1 MEDTK
6 KIILFSTLTSN
17 SDIFLTMGVVGIL
30 IIMIIPIH
38 PNLMDVLFAFNIT
51 LSLIVLMISMY
62 TIKPLD
68 FSVFPSLL
76 LILTLFRLSLNIGST
91 RLILIHGNE
100 SSSAAGEII
109 KAFGSFVVGGN
120 YVVGLV
126 IFFILVIINFV
137 VITKGAGRIAEVAAR
152 FTLDAMPGK
161 QMSIDADLN
170 AGLINEAEARQ
181 RRSLISKEAD
191 FYGAMDGASK
201 FVRGDA
207 IAGILITLIN
217 IVGGLGIGT
226 LQKGMTI
233 MKATQNYTLL
243 TVGDGLVSQI
253 PALVISTSAGII
265 VTRAA
270 SESNLGRDVTL
281 QLLVHP
287 RAIFIVSII
296 LMILALTPGLP
307 TTPFFVLSA
316 ISSGLA
322 FVILKTKEQDVS
334 SVEEKPADEREES
347 KIEILPPLDILEL
360 EISYNLIPLV
370 DIEGKGDLLDRIK
383 NIRQQ
388 FALDMGLIIPP
399 IHIRDNLQ
407 LKPNQYS
414 ILLKGN
420 EVAKGEVMVDHTLAM
435 NPGSI
440 KEEIIGIAT
449 TEPAFGLPAIW
460 IKDEDKDRAQVLGY
474 TLADPSTVIVTHLME
489 IIKNHA
495 YELLGRQEVQQLIDK
510 IKETHP
516 KVVEELIPGIL
527 TLGDAHK
534 VLQNLLKEQIPI
546 RDLLTIF
553 EALADWAPF
562 TKDTL
567 VLTEYVRQAL
577 SRTIT
582 KLYQS
587 PDGTISVVNLDQ
599 KLEDDLTKTIQ
610 HTDQGSYLAVEPNFI
625 RKILTKLN
633 QVLESFS
640 PIESQPVILCS
651 PVLRPHF
658 KGLINR
664 FIQSVIVLS
673 PNEITPEIQIK
684 SIGILK
690 IE

>member
-1 MEDTK
+1 
-6 KIILFSTLTSN
+6 
-17 SDIFLTMGVVGIL
+17 
-30 IIMIIPIH
+30 
-38 PNLMDVLFAFNIT
+38 
-51 LSLIVLMISMY
+51 MY

-91 RLILIHGNE
+91 RLILLHGNE
-100 SSSAAGEII
+100 GPSAAGEVIR
-109 KAFGSFVVGGN
+109 AFGNFVVGGN

-137 VITKGAGRIAEVAAR
+137 VITRGAGRIAEVAAR

-170 AGLINEAEARQ
+170 AGLINEEQAKI
-181 RRSLISKEAD
+181 RRALISKEAD

-217 IVGGLGIGT
+217 IIGGLGVGI

-233 MKATQNYTLL
+233 TKATQNYTLL

-270 SESNLGRDVTL
+270 SESNLGKDVTL
-281 QLLVHP
+281 QLLIHP
-287 RAIFIVSII
+287 RAIFIVTII

-307 TTPFFVLSA
+307 AVPFFVLS
-316 ISSGLA
+316 IITGGLA
-322 FVILKTKEQDVS
+322 FIILKVKKQETSLK
-334 SVEEKPADEREES
+334 DEIHSEES
-347 KIEILPPLDILEL
+347 EEGEMEILPPLDVLGL

-370 DIEGKGDLLDRIK
+370 DVEGKGDLLDRIK
-383 NIRQQ
+383 NLRQQ

-420 EVAKGEVMVDHTLAM
+420 EVAKGEVFLNHILAM
-435 NPGSI
+435 NPGGI
-440 KEEIIGIAT
+440 KDEITGIST
-449 TEPAFGLPAIW
+449 KEPAFGFPAIW
-460 IKDEDKDRAQVLGY
+460 IKEEDKDKAQVLGY
-474 TLADPSTVIVTHLME
+474 TLAEPSTVIITHLME
-489 IIKNHA
+489 VIKNHA
-495 YELLGRQEVQQLIDK
+495 HEILGRQEVQQLLDK

-516 KVVEELIPGIL
+516 KVIEELIPGML
-527 TLGDAHK
+527 TLGDVHK

-546 RDLLTIF
+546 RDLLTIL
-553 EALADWAPF
+553 EVLADWAPF
-562 TKDTL
+562 SKDTL

-577 SRTIT
+577 ARTIT
-582 KLYQS
+582 RLYQS
-587 PDGTISVVNLDQ
+587 PDGTITVINLDH
-599 KLEDDLTKTIQ
+599 KLEETLLKAIQ
-610 HTDQGSYLAVEPNFI
+610 HTDQGSYLAVEPNFVQ
-625 RKILTKLN
+625 KILSKLN
-633 QVLESFS
+633 QILESFS
-640 PIESQPVILCS
+640 PIETQPIILCS
-651 PVLRPHF
+651 PLLRPHF
-658 KGLINR
+658 RNLISR
-664 FIQSVIVLS
+664 FIQNFVVLS
-673 PNEITPEIQIK
+673 PNEISPNVQIN
-684 SIGILK
+684 SIGVIK
-690 IE
+690 VD